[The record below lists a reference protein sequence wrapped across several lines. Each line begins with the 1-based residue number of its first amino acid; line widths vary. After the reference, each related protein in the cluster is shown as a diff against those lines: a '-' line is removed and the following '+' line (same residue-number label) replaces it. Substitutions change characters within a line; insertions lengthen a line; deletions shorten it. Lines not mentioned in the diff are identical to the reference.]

1 MHRLMR
7 WLTGWR
13 RATPPNENRWVML
26 DVETS
31 GLNAKR
37 DRLLAIAAI
46 GMRVDWPH
54 QTLQID
60 LGDSFEVVLQ
70 QDHASSHANILLH
83 GIGVQEQR
91 AGLSPTQALQA
102 FRQFVGNSPLLAF
115 HCAFDEAVI
124 QRHMAQHQLAKLS
137 NPWLDLDHLCA
148 VTSEG
153 VRARALDDWLR
164 HFKIECSV
172 RHQAA
177 ADTLAECELLQRIWP
192 CIAAQSRQW
201 QDVQNLA
208 SQPRWVPRRG

>member
-13 RATPPNENRWVML
+13 SATPPNENRWVML

-31 GLNAKR
+31 GLDAKR

-46 GMRVDWPH
+46 GLQLDWPR
-54 QTLQID
+54 QTLHID
-60 LGDSFEVVLQ
+60 LGDSFEGVLQ

-91 AGLSPTQALQA
+91 AGLAPAQALQA
-102 FRQFVGNSPLLAF
+102 FRRFVGHSPLLAF
-115 HCAFDEAVI
+115 HSAFDEAVI
-124 QRHMAQHQLAKLS
+124 QRHMTQHHLGKLS

-148 VTSEG
+148 VTHET

-192 CIAAQSRQW
+192 RIAAQCHQW
-201 QDVQNLA
+201 QDVQTLA
-208 SQPRWVPRRG
+208 SQHRWLPRAG

>member
-1 MHRLMR
+1 
-7 WLTGWR
+7 
-13 RATPPNENRWVML
+13 ML

-46 GMRVDWPH
+46 GMQIDWSR
-54 QTLQID
+54 QALKID
-60 LGDSFEVVLQ
+60 LGDSFEAVLQ

-91 AGLSPTQALQA
+91 AGLAPTQALQA

-124 QRHMAQHQLAKLS
+124 QRHMTQHHLGKLS

-153 VRARALDDWLR
+153 VRARALDDWLH
-164 HFKIECSV
+164 HFKIECSM

-177 ADTLAECELLQRIWP
+177 ADTLAQCELLQRIWP
-192 CIAAQSRQW
+192 RISAKSRKW
-201 QDVQNLA
+201 QEVQNLA
-208 SQPRWVPRRG
+208 SQYRWLPRSG

>member
-1 MHRLMR
+1 
-7 WLTGWR
+7 
-13 RATPPNENRWVML
+13 ML

-46 GMRVDWPH
+46 GMQVDWPR
-54 QTLQID
+54 QTLHID

-91 AGLSPTQALQA
+91 AGLAPTQALQA

-124 QRHMAQHQLAKLS
+124 QRHMTQHHLGELS

-148 VTSEG
+148 VTCEG

-177 ADTLAECELLQRIWP
+177 ADTLAECELLQCIWP
-192 CIAAQSRQW
+192 RVAAQCHQW
-201 QDVQNLA
+201 QDVRNLA
-208 SQPRWVPRRG
+208 SQHRWLPRSG

>member
-1 MHRLMR
+1 
-7 WLTGWR
+7 
-13 RATPPNENRWVML
+13 ML

-31 GLNAKR
+31 GLNPKHN
-37 DRLLAIAAI
+37 RLLAIAAI
-46 GMRVDWPH
+46 GIQIDWPS
-54 QTLQID
+54 QTLQIN
-60 LGDSFEVVLQ
+60 LSDSFEAVLQ

-91 AGLSPTQALQA
+91 AGLAPAQALQA
-102 FRQFVGNSPLLAF
+102 FRQFVDNSPLLAF
-115 HCAFDEAVI
+115 HGAFDEAVI
-124 QRHMAQHQLAKLS
+124 QRHMIQHHLDKLC

-148 VTSEG
+148 VTSVG
-153 VRARALDDWLR
+153 VRARALDDWLH

-192 CIAAQSRQW
+192 RIAAQSRQW

-208 SQPRWVPRRG
+208 SQHRWVPR

>member
-1 MHRLMR
+1 
-7 WLTGWR
+7 
-13 RATPPNENRWVML
+13 ML

-46 GMRVDWPH
+46 GMQVDWPR
-54 QTLQID
+54 QTLHID

-91 AGLSPTQALQA
+91 AGLAPTQALQA
-102 FRQFVGNSPLLAF
+102 FRQFVGNSPMLAF

-124 QRHMAQHQLAKLS
+124 QRHMALHQLAKLS

-148 VTSEG
+148 VTHEG
-153 VRARALDDWLR
+153 VRARALDDWLH

-192 CIAAQSRQW
+192 RIAAQCHQW

-208 SQPRWVPRRG
+208 SQHRWLPRSG

>member
-1 MHRLMR
+1 
-7 WLTGWR
+7 
-13 RATPPNENRWVML
+13 ML

-46 GMRVDWPH
+46 GMQIDWSR
-54 QTLQID
+54 QALKID
-60 LGDSFEVVLQ
+60 LGDSFEAVLQ

-91 AGLSPTQALQA
+91 AGLAPTQALQA

-124 QRHMAQHQLAKLS
+124 QRHMTQHHLGKLS

-148 VTSEG
+148 VTSER
-153 VRARALDDWLR
+153 VRARALDDWLH
-164 HFKIECSV
+164 HFKIECSM

-177 ADTLAECELLQRIWP
+177 ADTLAQCELLQRIWP
-192 CIAAQSRQW
+192 RISAKSRKW

-208 SQPRWVPRRG
+208 SQYRWLPRSG

>member
-1 MHRLMR
+1 MQ
-7 WLTGWR
+7 WLTGSR
-13 RATPPNENRWVML
+13 SATPPNENRWVML

-31 GLNAKR
+31 GLNPKHN
-37 DRLLAIAAI
+37 RLLAIAAI
-46 GMRVDWPH
+46 GIQIDWPS
-54 QTLQID
+54 QTLQIN
-60 LGDSFEVVLQ
+60 LSDSFEAVLQ

-91 AGLSPTQALQA
+91 AGLAPAQALQA
-102 FRQFVGNSPLLAF
+102 FRQFVDNSPLLAF

-124 QRHMAQHQLAKLS
+124 QRHMIQHHLDKLC

-148 VTSEG
+148 VTSVG
-153 VRARALDDWLR
+153 VRARALDDWLH

-192 CIAAQSRQW
+192 RIAAQSHQW

-208 SQPRWVPRRG
+208 SQHRWVPR

>member
-1 MHRLMR
+1 
-7 WLTGWR
+7 
-13 RATPPNENRWVML
+13 ML

-46 GMRVDWPH
+46 GMQVDWPR
-54 QTLQID
+54 QTLHID

-70 QDHASSHANILLH
+70 QEHASSHANILLH

-91 AGLSPTQALQA
+91 AGLAPSQALQA

-124 QRHMAQHQLAKLS
+124 QRHMTQHHLGELS

-148 VTSEG
+148 VTCEG

-177 ADTLAECELLQRIWP
+177 ADTLAECELLQCIWP
-192 CIAAQSRQW
+192 RVAAQCHQW
-201 QDVQNLA
+201 QDVRNLA
-208 SQPRWVPRRG
+208 AQHRWLPRSG

>member
-1 MHRLMR
+1 MQ
-7 WLTGWR
+7 
-13 RATPPNENRWVML
+13 
-26 DVETS
+26 
-31 GLNAKR
+31 
-37 DRLLAIAAI
+37 I
-46 GMRVDWPH
+46 DWSR
-54 QTLQID
+54 QALKID
-60 LGDSFEVVLQ
+60 LGDSFEAVLQ

-91 AGLSPTQALQA
+91 AGLAPTQALQA

-124 QRHMAQHQLAKLS
+124 QRHMTQHHLGKLS

-153 VRARALDDWLR
+153 VRARALDDWLH
-164 HFKIECSV
+164 HFKIECSM

-177 ADTLAECELLQRIWP
+177 ADTLAQCELLQRIWP
-192 CIAAQSRQW
+192 RISAKSRKW

-208 SQPRWVPRRG
+208 SQYRWLPRSG

>member
-13 RATPPNENRWVML
+13 SATPPNENRWIML

-46 GMRVDWPH
+46 GMQVDWPR
-54 QTLQID
+54 QTLHID

-91 AGLSPTQALQA
+91 AGLAPTQALQA

-124 QRHMAQHQLAKLS
+124 QRHMTQHHLGELS

-148 VTSEG
+148 VTCEG

-177 ADTLAECELLQRIWP
+177 ADTLAECELLQCIWP
-192 CIAAQSRQW
+192 RVAAQCHQW
-201 QDVQNLA
+201 QDVRNLA
-208 SQPRWVPRRG
+208 SQHRWLPRSG

>member
-1 MHRLMR
+1 
-7 WLTGWR
+7 
-13 RATPPNENRWVML
+13 ML

-46 GMRVDWPH
+46 GMQVDWPR
-54 QTLQID
+54 QTLHID

-91 AGLSPTQALQA
+91 AGLAPTQALQA

-124 QRHMAQHQLAKLS
+124 QRHMTQHHLGELS

-148 VTSEG
+148 VTCEG

-177 ADTLAECELLQRIWP
+177 ADTLAECELLQCIWP
-192 CIAAQSRQW
+192 RVAAQCHQW
-201 QDVQNLA
+201 QDMRNLA
-208 SQPRWVPRRG
+208 SQHRWLPRSG

>member
-1 MHRLMR
+1 
-7 WLTGWR
+7 
-13 RATPPNENRWVML
+13 ML

-31 GLNAKR
+31 GLNPKHN
-37 DRLLAIAAI
+37 RLLAIAAI
-46 GMRVDWPH
+46 GIQIDWPS
-54 QTLQID
+54 QTLQIN
-60 LGDSFEVVLQ
+60 LIDSFEAVLQ

-91 AGLSPTQALQA
+91 AGLAPAQALQA
-102 FRQFVGNSPLLAF
+102 FRQFVDNSPLLAF

-124 QRHMAQHQLAKLS
+124 QRHMIQHHLDKLC

-148 VTSEG
+148 VTSVG
-153 VRARALDDWLR
+153 VRARALDDWLH

-192 CIAAQSRQW
+192 RIAAQSCQW

-208 SQPRWVPRRG
+208 SQHRWVPRRG

>member
-1 MHRLMR
+1 MHRLMQ
-7 WLTGWR
+7 WLTGSR
-13 RATPPNENRWVML
+13 STTPPNENRWVML

-31 GLNAKR
+31 GLNPKH

-46 GMRVDWPH
+46 GIQIDWPS
-54 QTLQID
+54 QTLQIN
-60 LGDSFEVVLQ
+60 LGDSFEAVLQ

-91 AGLSPTQALQA
+91 AGLAPTQALLA
-102 FRQFVGNSPLLAF
+102 FRQFVANSPLLAF

-124 QRHMAQHQLAKLS
+124 QRNMIQHHLGKLS

-153 VRARALDDWLR
+153 VRARALDDWLH

-192 CIAAQSRQW
+192 RIAAQSRQW

-208 SQPRWVPRRG
+208 SQHRWVPR

>member
-1 MHRLMR
+1 
-7 WLTGWR
+7 
-13 RATPPNENRWVML
+13 ML

-31 GLNAKR
+31 GLNPKH

-46 GMRVDWPH
+46 GIQIDWPS
-54 QTLQID
+54 QTLQIN
-60 LGDSFEVVLQ
+60 LGDSFEAVLQ

-91 AGLSPTQALQA
+91 AGLAPAQALQA
-102 FRQFVGNSPLLAF
+102 FRQFVDNSPLLAF

-124 QRHMAQHQLAKLS
+124 QRHMIQHHLDKLC

-148 VTSEG
+148 VTSVG
-153 VRARALDDWLR
+153 VRARALDDWLH

-192 CIAAQSRQW
+192 RIAAQSRQW

-208 SQPRWVPRRG
+208 SQHRWVPR

>member
-1 MHRLMR
+1 
-7 WLTGWR
+7 
-13 RATPPNENRWVML
+13 ML

-46 GMRVDWPH
+46 GMQIDWSR
-54 QTLQID
+54 QALKID
-60 LGDSFEVVLQ
+60 LGDSFEAVLQ

-91 AGLSPTQALQA
+91 AGLAPTQALQA

-124 QRHMAQHQLAKLS
+124 QRHMIQHHLGKLS

-153 VRARALDDWLR
+153 VRARALDDWLH
-164 HFKIECSV
+164 HFKIECSM

-177 ADTLAECELLQRIWP
+177 ADTLAQCELLQRIWP
-192 CIAAQSRQW
+192 RISAKSRKW

-208 SQPRWVPRRG
+208 SQYRWLPRSG

>member
-1 MHRLMR
+1 
-7 WLTGWR
+7 
-13 RATPPNENRWVML
+13 ML

-31 GLNAKR
+31 GLNPKHN
-37 DRLLAIAAI
+37 RLLAIAAI
-46 GMRVDWPH
+46 GIQIDWPS
-54 QTLQID
+54 QTLQIN
-60 LGDSFEVVLQ
+60 LGDSFEAVLQ

-91 AGLSPTQALQA
+91 AGLAPAQALQA
-102 FRQFVGNSPLLAF
+102 FRQFVDNSPLLAF

-124 QRHMAQHQLAKLS
+124 QRHMIQHHLDKLC

-148 VTSEG
+148 VTSVG
-153 VRARALDDWLR
+153 VRARALDDWLH

-192 CIAAQSRQW
+192 RIAAQSRQW

-208 SQPRWVPRRG
+208 SQHRWVPR

>member
-1 MHRLMR
+1 MQ
-7 WLTGWR
+7 WLTGSR
-13 RATPPNENRWVML
+13 SVTPPNENRWVML

-31 GLNAKR
+31 GLNPKHN
-37 DRLLAIAAI
+37 RLLAIAAI
-46 GMRVDWPH
+46 GIQIDWPS
-54 QTLQID
+54 QTLQIN
-60 LGDSFEVVLQ
+60 LSDSFEAVLQ

-91 AGLSPTQALQA
+91 AGLAPAQALQA
-102 FRQFVGNSPLLAF
+102 FRQFVDNSPLLAF

-124 QRHMAQHQLAKLS
+124 QRHMIQHHLDKLC

-148 VTSEG
+148 VTSVG
-153 VRARALDDWLR
+153 VRARALDDWLH

-192 CIAAQSRQW
+192 RIAAQSRQW

-208 SQPRWVPRRG
+208 SQHRWVPR

>member
-1 MHRLMR
+1 MHRLMQ
-7 WLTGWR
+7 WLTGSR
-13 RATPPNENRWVML
+13 STTPPNENRWVML

-31 GLNAKR
+31 GLNPKH

-46 GMRVDWPH
+46 GIQIDWPS
-54 QTLQID
+54 QTLQIN
-60 LGDSFEVVLQ
+60 LGDSFEAVLQ

-91 AGLSPTQALQA
+91 AGLAPTQALLA
-102 FRQFVGNSPLLAF
+102 FRQFVANSPLLAF

-124 QRHMAQHQLAKLS
+124 QRNMIQHHLGKLS

-153 VRARALDDWLR
+153 VRARALDDWL
-164 HFKIECSV
+164 HYFKIECSV

-192 CIAAQSRQW
+192 RIAAQSRQW

-208 SQPRWVPRRG
+208 SQHRWVPR

>member
-1 MHRLMR
+1 
-7 WLTGWR
+7 
-13 RATPPNENRWVML
+13 ML

-31 GLNAKR
+31 GLNPKHN
-37 DRLLAIAAI
+37 RLLAIAAI
-46 GMRVDWPH
+46 GIQIDWPS
-54 QTLQID
+54 QTLQIN
-60 LGDSFEVVLQ
+60 LSDSFEAVLQ

-91 AGLSPTQALQA
+91 AGLAPAQALQA

-115 HCAFDEAVI
+115 HCAFDEAMI
-124 QRHMAQHQLAKLS
+124 QRHMIQHHLDKLC

-148 VTSEG
+148 VTSVG
-153 VRARALDDWLR
+153 VRARALDDWLH

-192 CIAAQSRQW
+192 RIAAQSRQW

-208 SQPRWVPRRG
+208 SQHRWVPR

>member
-1 MHRLMR
+1 
-7 WLTGWR
+7 
-13 RATPPNENRWVML
+13 ML

-31 GLNAKR
+31 GLNPKH

-46 GMRVDWPH
+46 GIQIDWPS
-54 QTLQID
+54 QTLQIN
-60 LGDSFEVVLQ
+60 LGDSFEAVLQ

-91 AGLSPTQALQA
+91 AGLAPAQALQA
-102 FRQFVGNSPLLAF
+102 FRQFVSNSPLLAF
-115 HCAFDEAVI
+115 HCAFDEAMI
-124 QRHMAQHQLAKLS
+124 QRHMIQHHLDKLC

-148 VTSEG
+148 VTSGG
-153 VRARALDDWLR
+153 VRARALDDWLH

-192 CIAAQSRQW
+192 RIAAQSRQW

-208 SQPRWVPRRG
+208 SQHRWVPR

>member
-1 MHRLMR
+1 
-7 WLTGWR
+7 
-13 RATPPNENRWVML
+13 ML

-31 GLNAKR
+31 GLNPKR

-46 GMRVDWPH
+46 GMQIDWSR
-54 QTLQID
+54 QTLQIN
-60 LGDSFEVVLQ
+60 LGDSFEAVLQ

-91 AGLSPTQALQA
+91 AGLAPTQALQA
-102 FRQFVGNSPLLAF
+102 FRQFVSNSPLLAF

-124 QRHMAQHQLAKLS
+124 QRHMIQHHLGKLS

-153 VRARALDDWLR
+153 VRARALDDWLH

-177 ADTLAECELLQRIWP
+177 ADTLAQCELLQRIWP
-192 CIAAQSRQW
+192 RIAAQSRQW

-208 SQPRWVPRRG
+208 SQHRWVPR

>member
-1 MHRLMR
+1 
-7 WLTGWR
+7 
-13 RATPPNENRWVML
+13 ML
-26 DVETS
+26 DVESS
-31 GLNAKR
+31 GLDPKR

-46 GMRVDWPH
+46 GLRVDWQR

-70 QDHASSHANILLH
+70 QDLASSHANILLH
-83 GIGVQEQR
+83 GIGVQAQR
-91 AGLSPTQALQA
+91 AGLAPTQALQA

-124 QRHMAQHQLAKLS
+124 QRHMTQHHLGELS

-177 ADTLAECELLQRIWP
+177 ADTLAECELLQCIWP
-192 CIAAQSRQW
+192 RVAAQCHQW
-201 QDVQNLA
+201 QDVRNLA
-208 SQPRWVPRRG
+208 AQHRWLPRSG

>member
-1 MHRLMR
+1 
-7 WLTGWR
+7 
-13 RATPPNENRWVML
+13 ML

-46 GMRVDWPH
+46 GMQVDWPR
-54 QTLQID
+54 QTLHID

-83 GIGVQEQR
+83 GIGVQQQR
-91 AGLSPTQALQA
+91 AGLAPTEALQA

-124 QRHMAQHQLAKLS
+124 QRHMTQHHLGELS

-148 VTSEG
+148 VTCEG

-177 ADTLAECELLQRIWP
+177 ADTLAECELLQCIWP
-192 CIAAQSRQW
+192 RVAAQCHQW
-201 QDVQNLA
+201 QDVRNLA
-208 SQPRWVPRRG
+208 SQHRWLPRSG

>member
-1 MHRLMR
+1 
-7 WLTGWR
+7 
-13 RATPPNENRWVML
+13 ML

-46 GMRVDWPH
+46 GMQVDWPR
-54 QTLQID
+54 QTLHID

-70 QDHASSHANILLH
+70 QEHASSHANILLH

-91 AGLSPTQALQA
+91 AGLAPSQALQA

-124 QRHMAQHQLAKLS
+124 QRHMAQHHLGELS

-148 VTSEG
+148 VTCEG

-177 ADTLAECELLQRIWP
+177 ADTLAECELLQCIWP
-192 CIAAQSRQW
+192 RVAAQCHQW
-201 QDVQNLA
+201 RDVRNLA
-208 SQPRWVPRRG
+208 AQHRWLPRSG

>member
-1 MHRLMR
+1 
-7 WLTGWR
+7 
-13 RATPPNENRWVML
+13 ML

-31 GLNAKR
+31 GLNPKR

-46 GMRVDWPH
+46 GMQIDWSR
-54 QTLQID
+54 QTLQIN
-60 LGDSFEVVLQ
+60 LGDSFEAVLQ

-91 AGLSPTQALQA
+91 AGLAPTQALQA

-124 QRHMAQHQLAKLS
+124 QRHMTQHHLGKLS

-153 VRARALDDWLR
+153 VRARALDDWLH
-164 HFKIECSV
+164 HFKIECSM

-177 ADTLAECELLQRIWP
+177 ADTLAQCELLQRIWP
-192 CIAAQSRQW
+192 RISAKSRKW

-208 SQPRWVPRRG
+208 SQYRWLPRSG

>member
-1 MHRLMR
+1 MQ
-7 WLTGWR
+7 WLTGSR
-13 RATPPNENRWVML
+13 SVTPPNENRWVML

-46 GMRVDWPH
+46 GMQIDWSR
-54 QTLQID
+54 QALKID
-60 LGDSFEVVLQ
+60 LGDSFEAVLQ

-91 AGLSPTQALQA
+91 AGLAPTQALQA

-124 QRHMAQHQLAKLS
+124 QRHMTQHHLGKLS

-153 VRARALDDWLR
+153 VRARALDDWLH
-164 HFKIECSV
+164 HFKIECSM

-177 ADTLAECELLQRIWP
+177 ADTLAQCELLQRIWP
-192 CIAAQSRQW
+192 RISAKSRKW

-208 SQPRWVPRRG
+208 SQYRWLPRSG

>member
-1 MHRLMR
+1 
-7 WLTGWR
+7 
-13 RATPPNENRWVML
+13 ML

-31 GLNAKR
+31 GLNPKH

-46 GMRVDWPH
+46 GIQIDWPS
-54 QTLQID
+54 QTLQIN
-60 LGDSFEVVLQ
+60 LGDSFEAVLQ

-91 AGLSPTQALQA
+91 AGLAPAQALQA

-115 HCAFDEAVI
+115 HCAFDEAMI
-124 QRHMAQHQLAKLS
+124 QRHMIQHHLDKLC

-148 VTSEG
+148 VTSVG
-153 VRARALDDWLR
+153 VRARALDDWLH

-192 CIAAQSRQW
+192 RIAAQSRQW

-208 SQPRWVPRRG
+208 SQHRWVPR

>member
-1 MHRLMR
+1 
-7 WLTGWR
+7 
-13 RATPPNENRWVML
+13 ML

-31 GLNAKR
+31 GLNPKH

-46 GMRVDWPH
+46 GIQIDWPS
-54 QTLQID
+54 QTLQIN
-60 LGDSFEVVLQ
+60 LGDSFEAVLQ

-91 AGLSPTQALQA
+91 AGLAPAQALQA

-124 QRHMAQHQLAKLS
+124 QRHMIQHHLDKLC

-148 VTSEG
+148 VTSVG
-153 VRARALDDWLR
+153 VRARALDDWLH

-192 CIAAQSRQW
+192 RIAAQSRQW

-208 SQPRWVPRRG
+208 SQHRWVPR

>member
-1 MHRLMR
+1 
-7 WLTGWR
+7 
-13 RATPPNENRWVML
+13 ML

-31 GLNAKR
+31 GLNPKHN
-37 DRLLAIAAI
+37 RLLAIAAI
-46 GMRVDWPH
+46 GIQIDWPS
-54 QTLQID
+54 QTLQIN
-60 LGDSFEVVLQ
+60 LSDSFEAVLQ

-91 AGLSPTQALQA
+91 AGLAPAQALQA

-124 QRHMAQHQLAKLS
+124 QRHMIQHHLDKLC

-148 VTSEG
+148 VTSVG
-153 VRARALDDWLR
+153 VRARALDDWLH

-192 CIAAQSRQW
+192 RIAAQSRQW

-208 SQPRWVPRRG
+208 SQHRWVPR

>member
-1 MHRLMR
+1 
-7 WLTGWR
+7 
-13 RATPPNENRWVML
+13 ML

-46 GMRVDWPH
+46 GMQIDWSR
-54 QTLQID
+54 QALKID
-60 LGDSFEVVLQ
+60 LGDSFEAVLQ

-91 AGLSPTQALQA
+91 AGLAPTQALQA

-124 QRHMAQHQLAKLS
+124 QRHMTQHHLGKLS

-153 VRARALDDWLR
+153 VRARALDDWLH
-164 HFKIECSV
+164 HFKIECSM

-177 ADTLAECELLQRIWP
+177 ADTLAQCELLQRIWP
-192 CIAAQSRQW
+192 RISAKSRKW

-208 SQPRWVPRRG
+208 SQYRWLPRSG

>member
-1 MHRLMR
+1 
-7 WLTGWR
+7 
-13 RATPPNENRWVML
+13 ML

-31 GLNAKR
+31 GLNPKH

-46 GMRVDWPH
+46 GIQIDWPS
-54 QTLQID
+54 QTLQIN
-60 LGDSFEVVLQ
+60 LGDSFEAVLQ

-91 AGLSPTQALQA
+91 AGLAPTQALLA
-102 FRQFVGNSPLLAF
+102 FRQFVANSPLLAF

-124 QRHMAQHQLAKLS
+124 QRNMIQHHLGKLS

-153 VRARALDDWLR
+153 VRARALDDWLH

-192 CIAAQSRQW
+192 RIAAQSRQW

-208 SQPRWVPRRG
+208 SQHRWVPR

>member
-13 RATPPNENRWVML
+13 SATPPNENRWVVL

-31 GLNAKR
+31 GLDAR
-37 DRLLAIAAI
+37 CDRLLAIAAI
-46 GMRVDWPH
+46 GVQVDWQR
-54 QTLQID
+54 QTLHID
-60 LGDSFEVVLQ
+60 LGDSFEAMLQ

-91 AGLSPTQALQA
+91 AGLAPAEALQA
-102 FRQFVGNSPLLAF
+102 FRQFVGHSPLLAF

-124 QRHMAQHQLAKLS
+124 QRHMTQHHLGKLS

-148 VTSEG
+148 VTHEA

-192 CIAAQSRQW
+192 RIAAQCHQW

-208 SQPRWVPRRG
+208 SQQRWLPRAG

>member
-1 MHRLMR
+1 
-7 WLTGWR
+7 
-13 RATPPNENRWVML
+13 ML

-31 GLNAKR
+31 GLNPKH

-46 GMRVDWPH
+46 GIQIDWPS
-54 QTLQID
+54 QTLQIN
-60 LGDSFEVVLQ
+60 LSDSFEAVLQ

-91 AGLSPTQALQA
+91 AGLAPAQALQA
-102 FRQFVGNSPLLAF
+102 FRQFVDNSPLLAF

-124 QRHMAQHQLAKLS
+124 QRHMIQHHLDKLC

-148 VTSEG
+148 VTSVG
-153 VRARALDDWLR
+153 VRARALDDWLH

-192 CIAAQSRQW
+192 RIAAQSRQW

-208 SQPRWVPRRG
+208 SQHRWVPR

>member
-1 MHRLMR
+1 
-7 WLTGWR
+7 
-13 RATPPNENRWVML
+13 ML

-31 GLNAKR
+31 GLNPKR

-46 GMRVDWPH
+46 GMQIDWSR
-54 QTLQID
+54 QTLQIN
-60 LGDSFEVVLQ
+60 LGDSFEAVLQ

-91 AGLSPTQALQA
+91 AGLAPSQALQA
-102 FRQFVGNSPLLAF
+102 FRQFVSNSPLLAF

-124 QRHMAQHQLAKLS
+124 QRHMIQHHLGKLS

-153 VRARALDDWLR
+153 VRARALDDWLH

-192 CIAAQSRQW
+192 RIAAQSRQW

-208 SQPRWVPRRG
+208 SQHRWVPR

>member
-1 MHRLMR
+1 
-7 WLTGWR
+7 
-13 RATPPNENRWVML
+13 ML

-31 GLNAKR
+31 GLNPKHN
-37 DRLLAIAAI
+37 RLLAIAAI
-46 GMRVDWPH
+46 GIQIDWPS
-54 QTLQID
+54 QTLQIN
-60 LGDSFEVVLQ
+60 LSDSFEAVLQ

-91 AGLSPTQALQA
+91 AGLAPAQALQA
-102 FRQFVGNSPLLAF
+102 FRQFVDNSPLLAF

-124 QRHMAQHQLAKLS
+124 QRHMIQHHLDKLC

-148 VTSEG
+148 VTSVG
-153 VRARALDDWLR
+153 VRARALDDWLH

-192 CIAAQSRQW
+192 RIAAQSRQW

-208 SQPRWVPRRG
+208 SQHRWVPR

>member
-1 MHRLMR
+1 
-7 WLTGWR
+7 
-13 RATPPNENRWVML
+13 ML

-31 GLNAKR
+31 GLNPKH

-46 GMRVDWPH
+46 GIQIDWPS
-54 QTLQID
+54 QTLQIN
-60 LGDSFEVVLQ
+60 LGDSFEAVLQ

-91 AGLSPTQALQA
+91 AGLAPAQALQA

-115 HCAFDEAVI
+115 HCAFDEAMI
-124 QRHMAQHQLAKLS
+124 QRHMIQHHLDKLC

-148 VTSEG
+148 VTSGG
-153 VRARALDDWLR
+153 VRARALDDWLH

-192 CIAAQSRQW
+192 RIAAQSRQW

-208 SQPRWVPRRG
+208 SQHRWVPR